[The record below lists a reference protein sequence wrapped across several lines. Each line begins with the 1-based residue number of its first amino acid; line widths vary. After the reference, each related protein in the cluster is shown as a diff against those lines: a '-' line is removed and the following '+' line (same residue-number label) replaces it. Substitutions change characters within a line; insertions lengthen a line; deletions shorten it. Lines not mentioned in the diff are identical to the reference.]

1 MEHTQRL
8 ETYYEQSITI
18 IEDGNLITIKVYN
31 NTLIESVTLT
41 KKELHSFIGTL
52 LHVQQKMK

>member
-1 MEHTQRL
+1 MEHKLYL
-8 ETYYEQSITI
+8 ETLSNQSITV
-18 IEDGNLITIKVYN
+18 IEDDGMIILQVDN
-31 NTLIESVTLT
+31 NNSLEAVFIT

>member
-1 MEHTQRL
+1 MEHKLKL
-8 ETYYEQSITI
+8 ETYVNQSITV
-18 IEDGNLITIKVYN
+18 IEEENTITISVYN
-31 NTLIESVTLT
+31 NTIEEYVTLT

>member
-1 MEHTQRL
+1 MEHKQKL
-8 ETYYEQSITI
+8 ETYVNQSITI
-18 IEDGNLITIKVYN
+18 IESDGLVIIKVYN
-31 NTLIESVTLT
+31 NTIEEEVYLT

>member
-8 ETYYEQSITI
+8 ETYVEQSITI

>member
-1 MEHTQRL
+1 MEHKQKL
-8 ETYYEQSITI
+8 ETYVNQSITI
-18 IEDGNLITIKVYN
+18 IESDGLVIIKVYN
-31 NTLIESVTLT
+31 NTIEEEVFLT

>member
-1 MEHTQRL
+1 MEHKQNL
-8 ETYYEQSITI
+8 ETYVNQSITI
-18 IEDGNLITIKVYN
+18 IEDVNLITISLCN
-31 NTLIESVTLT
+31 NNIEERVSLT